1 MQLVVDKIARSFGI
15 NEIFKDIS
23 FMISIKVKKL
33 GW

>member
-23 FMISIKVKKL
+23 FMIDKL
-33 GW
+33 SLIHI